1 MSRYMNGCACERCK
15 TRGYM
20 GPAILITL
28 GIILLL
34 DQMNYVDFWR
44 SAPVLLIVIGL
55 VKILQGN
62 ASTEGH
68 VSPPYQVSPP
78 YMAYPHYVTPV
89 PPDVPPAAPST
100 PHEGQVSNG

>member
-1 MSRYMNGCACERCK
+1 MSRYMNGCTCERCK

-20 GPAILITL
+20 GPAILVTL

-34 DQMNYVDFWR
+34 DQFNYIDFWR

-68 VSPPYQVSPP
+68 VSPPYL
-78 YMAYPHYVTPV
+78 AYPQYVATV
-89 PPDVPPAAPST
+89 PPNVPPAAPSAT
-100 PHEGQVSNG
+100 NQGQVSNG